1 VSKKEEINN
10 QVVVSAVRLIEKK
23 TVKKGSMVLKFKDV
37 SILKSNNVI
46 PTADAATYLVKVYCD
61 LRLNKECFY
70 KPCRHV
76 YMYPNAV
83 LNFNMQ
89 FITDWQQK
97 SLLYGALRTLI
108 NYIAFTIFQFRCGK
122 I

>member
-1 VSKKEEINN
+1 MPDFSFKIMERLGDGIKNVSKKEEINN

-76 YMYPNAV
+76 YMLHIMYMHEANRHV
-83 LNFNMQ
+83 S
-89 FITDWQQK
+89 IV
-97 SLLYGALRTLI
+97 
-108 NYIAFTIFQFRCGK
+108 
-122 I
+122 